1 MNYSDIKIPFVDKE
15 KIKRK
20 ANLFRKKFWNDSI
33 PVDIEKIIDLKLE
46 IDIIPLLD
54 LGDAFISSDWK
65 SIYVDRNKYLNEKYQ
80 NRLRFSLAHE
90 IGHFILH
97 KEIYSSF
104 KINSF
109 EDFYCF
115 IGEIPNNQYHYLEIQ
130 ANKFASLLLVPRDRL
145 IIEKEK
151 ELNSFETASGIS
163 IDSIKDQSLLYSY
176 LAEPISKTFGI
187 TSEVIEIALNE
198 RR

>member
-20 ANLFRKKFWNDSI
+20 ADLFREKFWDNSI

-46 IDIIPLLD
+46 IDIIPLPD

-65 SIYVDRNKYLNEKYQ
+65 SIYVDRNKYLNGIQ

-115 IGEIPNNQYHYLEIQ
+115 VDEIPNNQYHYLEIQ
-130 ANKFASLLLVPRDRL
+130 ANKFAGLLLVPRDRL
-145 IIEKEK
+145 IIEKKK
-151 ELNSFETASGIS
+151 ELNSFEAASGVS

-176 LAEPISKTFGI
+176 LAEPISKTFGVS
-187 TSEVIEIALNE
+187 SEVIEIALSE
-198 RR
+198 RK

>member
-20 ANLFRKKFWNDSI
+20 ADLFREKFWDDSI
-33 PVDIEKIIDLKLE
+33 PIDIEKIIDLKLE
-46 IDIIPLLD
+46 IDIIPLPD

-65 SIYVDRNKYLNEKYQ
+65 SIYVDRNKYLNGIQ

-115 IGEIPNNQYHYLEIQ
+115 VDEIPNNQYHYLEIQ
-130 ANKFASLLLVPRDRL
+130 ANKFAGLLLVPRDRL
-145 IIEKEK
+145 IIEKKK
-151 ELNSFETASGIS
+151 ELSSFEVASGVS

-176 LAEPISKTFGI
+176 LAEPISKTFGVS
-187 TSEVIEIALNE
+187 SEVIEIALNE
-198 RR
+198 R

>member
-20 ANLFRKKFWNDSI
+20 ADLFREKFWDDSV

-46 IDIIPLLD
+46 IDIIPLPD

-65 SIYVDRNKYLNEKYQ
+65 SIYVDRNKYLNGIQ

-115 IGEIPNNQYHYLEIQ
+115 VDEIPNNQYHYLEIQ
-130 ANKFASLLLVPRDRL
+130 ANKFAGLLLVPRDKL
-145 IIEKEK
+145 MIEKKK
-151 ELNSFETASGIS
+151 ELNNFEAASGVS

-176 LAEPISKTFGI
+176 LAEPISKTFGVS
-187 TSEVIEIALNE
+187 SEVIEIALSE
-198 RR
+198 RK

>member
-20 ANLFRKKFWNDSI
+20 ADLFREKFWDNSI

-46 IDIIPLLD
+46 IDIIPLPD

-65 SIYVDRNKYLNEKYQ
+65 SIYVDRNKYLNGIQ

-115 IGEIPNNQYHYLEIQ
+115 VDEIPNNQYHYLEIQ
-130 ANKFASLLLVPRDRL
+130 ANKFAGLLLVPRDKL
-145 IIEKEK
+145 MIEKKK
-151 ELNSFETASGIS
+151 ELNNFEAASGVS

-176 LAEPISKTFGI
+176 LAEPISKTFGVS
-187 TSEVIEIALNE
+187 SEVIEIALSE
-198 RR
+198 RK